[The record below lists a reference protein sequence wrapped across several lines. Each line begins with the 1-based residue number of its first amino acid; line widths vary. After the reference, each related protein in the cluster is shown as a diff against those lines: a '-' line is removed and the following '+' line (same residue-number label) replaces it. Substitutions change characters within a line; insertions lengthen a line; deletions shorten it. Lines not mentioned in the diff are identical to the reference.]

1 MDPTTA
7 LTVPAE
13 ARFPFRVAVGGT
25 PEELELFDALAAAT
39 RRLAAQRMVAA

>member
-1 MDPTTA
+1 MDLTTA

-13 ARFPFRVAVGGT
+13 ARLPSVAVVGAGRLWT
-25 PEELELFDALAAAT
+25 EPCAAFAPV

>member
-1 MDPTTA
+1 MDLTTA

-13 ARFPFRVAVGGT
+13 ARLPSRVAVVGAGRLWT
-25 PEELELFDALAAAT
+25 APCAAFAGA